1 MIGVEPTSL
10 AEIDM
15 DELEKE
21 VIQVYLDF
29 SEIKVP
35 MDDLMQSQIP
45 AMPFKEMKLLHRR
58 LYEAAQI
65 VNPEGIYPDQ
75 DMLDTVDFA
84 FSHKFTNPEDEFQ
97 GHFEVRDAFLQFM
110 SSIMSDYTQYII
122 DPSLRP
128 EQMTQSKDWFDI
140 DKFRLVKDAKKP
152 YQFIYQLTNTLHF
165 SNFIED
171 RCFGKSE
178 RDN

>member
-1 MIGVEPTSL
+1 
-10 AEIDM
+10 M

-65 VNPEGIYPDQ
+65 ANPEGIYPD
-75 DMLDTVDFA
+75 
-84 FSHKFTNPEDEFQ
+84 
-97 GHFEVRDAFLQFM
+97 
-110 SSIMSDYTQYII
+110 
-122 DPSLRP
+122 
-128 EQMTQSKDWFDI
+128 
-140 DKFRLVKDAKKP
+140 
-152 YQFIYQLTNTLHF
+152 
-165 SNFIED
+165 
-171 RCFGKSE
+171 
-178 RDN
+178 